1 MDIFS
6 LLLLL
11 LSSRTEVAGAQ
22 MTLSPMNLVVVRGE
36 EARFT
41 CSTTNSRW
49 TVMTWLMN
57 TRPVL
62 TISKDTGLL
71 RPVYLNVTAIQNPN
85 SKGDSWVLILNSTER
100 HNQGRVTCD
109 LQHIDSRTAKLS
121 VQEAGSVSVS
131 GGNRLAFRGQLV
143 ILQCEAAGWYPLP
156 RLQWQVDDKKVSQ
169 DKYNISTE
177 EMEGGL
183 FTVTSNLSIT
193 AARRSHVDCLA
204 SVSALRGPRK
214 SGVDLTVVAEV
225 LQEGDD
231 CTVPLAVTAAL
242 CALLLLVLLCI
253 CTVLCYRQRKQTNC
267 RFVTEGHLFHRSAL
281 LGIYRFDQSVFGMS
295 SVAGA
300 TAGLFNL
307 GYSCED
313 PTDADCSALN
323 MGACSQMDFVSF
335 HKIPDVVHSSSP
347 SLHTESQTT
356 EFEEDESHDN
366 VRRITTV

>member
-6 LLLLL
+6 LLVLL
-11 LSSRTEVAGAQ
+11 LSLRIEAGAQ
-22 MTLSPMNLVVVRGE
+22 VTLSPMNLVVVRGE

-41 CSTTNSRW
+41 CSTTSSKW

-57 TRPVL
+57 NRPVL

-71 RPVYLNVTAIQNPN
+71 RPVYQNVTAIQKPSSN
-85 SKGDSWVLILNSTER
+85 GDSWVFILNSTER
-100 HNQGRVTCD
+100 HNQGGVTCD

-131 GGNRLAFRGQLV
+131 GGNRLAFKGHSV
-143 ILQCEAAGWYPLP
+143 VFHCEAAGWHPPP

-177 EMEGGL
+177 KTEGGL

-204 SVSALRGPRK
+204 SVSALCGPRR

-253 CTVLCYRQRKQTNC
+253 CTVLCYRQRKQTKANPQEP
-267 RFVTEGHLFHRSAL
+267 T
-281 LGIYRFDQSVFGMS
+281 RFDQSVFGIS

-300 TAGLFNL
+300 TGGLFNL
-307 GYSCED
+307 GYSSEG

-323 MGACSQMDFVSF
+323 MGTCSRMDFVSF

-356 EFEEDESHDN
+356 EFQEDESYDN